1 VCQCPQGV
9 APFRSRLKQVCPFA
23 VKPAHTAPALH
34 KPAIATKLAKISRS
48 NALAF
53 AIVDF
58 HMVIMPADLQGPDMQ
73 FDRYIFKQMLRTSF
87 AVTLTLVGIMWLF
100 QTIRILELVFN
111 RGAPM
116 TDFLLMSVTV
126 IPLWLTIAI
135 PISVFV
141 AVMWVFHR
149 ALVDRELLVAQAS
162 GRSAI
167 QLARAPIALGVIVT
181 TFLLINSVFL
191 LPLSFAVYKEVQFKL
206 RNTIPTVMLQDNVF
220 IDVVDGMTMLIVKKY
235 KDGHAENVF
244 IHDEKIDGVIV
255 TMTAKAGRFIEKD
268 NKPAVILNDGQ
279 RFELEQDKQAG
290 ATLIFDTHTVSITP
304 RDRKQSTRMP
314 IEMNEDRISNLL
326 NPDASPQ
333 PVYVNQ
339 RVAEGH
345 YRIASPFLAFGLV
358 IVASAGVLHGQIRRS
373 TWLRRTFV
381 TIALGIICISAI
393 VSARSLATTTPLL
406 IPLIY
411 LSMLFPVVSLLTL
424 LGLQSIAQPA
434 ARLAVPAGVTR

>member
-1 VCQCPQGV
+1 
-9 APFRSRLKQVCPFA
+9 
-23 VKPAHTAPALH
+23 
-34 KPAIATKLAKISRS
+34 
-48 NALAF
+48 
-53 AIVDF
+53 
-58 HMVIMPADLQGPDMQ
+58 MQ
-73 FDRYIFKQMLRTSF
+73 FDRYIFRQMLRTSF
-87 AVTLTLVGIMWLF
+87 AVMLTLVGIMWLF
-100 QTIRILELVFN
+100 QTIRILELVIN

-167 QLARAPIALGVIVT
+167 QLARAPIALGVLFT
-181 TFLLINSVFL
+181 TFLVINSVFL
-191 LPLSFAVYKEVQFKL
+191 LPLSFGVYKEVQFKL
-206 RNTIPTVMLQDNVF
+206 RNTIQTVMLQDNVF
-220 IDVVDGMTMLIVKKY
+220 IDVVDGMTMLIGKKY

-244 IHDEKIDGVIV
+244 IHDEKTDGVIV

-268 NKPAVILNDGQ
+268 GKPAVILNDGH
-279 RFELEQDKQAG
+279 RFELSQDKQSG
-290 ATLIFDTHTVSITP
+290 ATLMFDTHTVSITP

-333 PVYVNQ
+333 AVYVNQ

-345 YRIASPFLAFGLV
+345 YRIASPFLAFAL
-358 IVASAGVLHGQIRRS
+358 IMIASTGVLHGQIRRNNWS
-373 TWLRRTFV
+373 RRTIA
-381 TIALGIICISAI
+381 TIAVGILCISAI
-393 VSARSLATTTPLL
+393 VSARSLATTSPLM

-411 LSMLFPVVSLLTL
+411 LSMLVPAAGLLTL
-424 LGLQSIAQPA
+424 LGWQSIAQPA
-434 ARLAVPAGVTR
+434 ARLAAPSGAPR

>member
-1 VCQCPQGV
+1 
-9 APFRSRLKQVCPFA
+9 
-23 VKPAHTAPALH
+23 
-34 KPAIATKLAKISRS
+34 
-48 NALAF
+48 
-53 AIVDF
+53 
-58 HMVIMPADLQGPDMQ
+58 MQ
-73 FDRYIFKQMLRTSF
+73 FDRYIFRQMLRTSF
-87 AVTLTLVGIMWLF
+87 AVMLTLVGIMWLF
-100 QTIRILELVFN
+100 QTIRILELVIN

-116 TDFLLMSVTV
+116 TDFLLMSITV

-135 PISVFV
+135 PISAFV

-167 QLARAPIALGVIVT
+167 QLARAPIALGVLFT
-181 TFLLINSVFL
+181 TFLVINSVFL
-191 LPLSFAVYKEVQFKL
+191 LPLSFGVYKEVQFKL

-220 IDVVDGMTMLIVKKY
+220 IDVVDGMTMLIGKKY

-244 IHDEKIDGVIV
+244 IHDEKTDGVIV

-268 NKPAVILNDGQ
+268 GKPAVILNDGH
-279 RFELEQDKQAG
+279 RFELSQDKQSG
-290 ATLIFDTHTVSITP
+290 ATLMFDTHTVSITP

-333 PVYVNQ
+333 AVYVNQ

-345 YRIASPFLAFGLV
+345 YRIASPFLAFAL
-358 IVASAGVLHGQIRRS
+358 IMIASTGVLHGQIRLS
-373 TWLRRTFV
+373 NWSRRTIT
-381 TIALGIICISAI
+381 TIAVGILCISAI
-393 VSARSLATTTPLL
+393 VSARSLATTSPLM

-411 LSMLFPVVSLLTL
+411 LSMLVPAAGLLTL
-424 LGLQSIAQPA
+424 LGWQSIVQQA
-434 ARLAVPAGVTR
+434 ARLAAPVGAPR

>member
-1 VCQCPQGV
+1 
-9 APFRSRLKQVCPFA
+9 
-23 VKPAHTAPALH
+23 
-34 KPAIATKLAKISRS
+34 
-48 NALAF
+48 
-53 AIVDF
+53 
-58 HMVIMPADLQGPDMQ
+58 MQ

-100 QTIRILELVFN
+100 QTIRILELVIN

-191 LPLSFAVYKEVQFKL
+191 LPLSFGVYKEVQFKL

-220 IDVVDGMTMLIVKKY
+220 IDVVDGMTMLIGKKY

-345 YRIASPFLAFGLV
+345 YRIASPFLAFALV

-373 TWLRRTFV
+373 TWSRRTFV

-411 LSMLFPVVSLLTL
+411 LSMLFPMVSLLTM

>member
-1 VCQCPQGV
+1 
-9 APFRSRLKQVCPFA
+9 
-23 VKPAHTAPALH
+23 
-34 KPAIATKLAKISRS
+34 
-48 NALAF
+48 
-53 AIVDF
+53 
-58 HMVIMPADLQGPDMQ
+58 MQ

-100 QTIRILELVFN
+100 QTIRILELVIN

-181 TFLLINSVFL
+181 TFLVINSVFL
-191 LPLSFAVYKEVQFKL
+191 LPLSFGVYKEVQFKL

-220 IDVVDGMTMLIVKKY
+220 IDVVDGMTMLIGKKY

-345 YRIASPFLAFGLV
+345 YRIASPFLAFALV

-373 TWLRRTFV
+373 TWSRRTFV

-411 LSMLFPVVSLLTL
+411 LSMLFPIVSLLTL

>member
-1 VCQCPQGV
+1 
-9 APFRSRLKQVCPFA
+9 
-23 VKPAHTAPALH
+23 
-34 KPAIATKLAKISRS
+34 
-48 NALAF
+48 
-53 AIVDF
+53 
-58 HMVIMPADLQGPDMQ
+58 MQ
-73 FDRYIFKQMLRTSF
+73 FDRYIFRQMLRTSF
-87 AVTLTLVGIMWLF
+87 TVMLTLVGIMWLF
-100 QTIRILELVFN
+100 QTIRILELVIN

-149 ALVDRELLVAQAS
+149 AMVDRELLVAQAS

-167 QLARAPIALGVIVT
+167 QLARAPIALGVLFT
-181 TFLLINSVFL
+181 TFLVINSVFL
-191 LPLSFAVYKEVQFKL
+191 LPLSFGVYKEVQFKL

-220 IDVVDGMTMLIVKKY
+220 IDVVDGMTMLIGKKY

-244 IHDEKIDGVIV
+244 IHDEKTDGVIV

-268 NKPAVILNDGQ
+268 GKPAVILNDGH
-279 RFELEQDKQAG
+279 RFELSQDKQSG
-290 ATLIFDTHTVSITP
+290 ATLMFDTHTVSITP

-333 PVYVNQ
+333 AVYVNQ

-345 YRIASPFLAFGLV
+345 YRIASPFLAFAL
-358 IVASAGVLHGQIRRS
+358 IMIASTGALHGQIRRS
-373 TWLRRTFV
+373 NWPRRTIA
-381 TIALGIICISAI
+381 TIAVGILCISAI
-393 VSARSLATTTPLL
+393 VSARSLATTSPLM

-411 LSMLFPVVSLLTL
+411 LSMFVPAAGLLTL
-424 LGLQSIAQPA
+424 LGWQSIAQPA
-434 ARLAVPAGVTR
+434 ARLAAPVGAPR

>member
-1 VCQCPQGV
+1 
-9 APFRSRLKQVCPFA
+9 
-23 VKPAHTAPALH
+23 
-34 KPAIATKLAKISRS
+34 
-48 NALAF
+48 
-53 AIVDF
+53 
-58 HMVIMPADLQGPDMQ
+58 MQ
-73 FDRYIFKQMLRTSF
+73 FDRYIFRQMLRTSF
-87 AVTLTLVGIMWLF
+87 AVMLTLVGIMWLF
-100 QTIRILELVFN
+100 QTIRILELVIN

-141 AVMWVFHR
+141 AVIWVFHR

-167 QLARAPIALGVIVT
+167 QLARAPIALGVFVT
-181 TFLLINSVFL
+181 TFLVINSVYL
-191 LPLSFAVYKEVQFKL
+191 LPLSFGVYKEVQFKL

-220 IDVVDGMTMLIVKKY
+220 IDVVDGMTMLIGKKY

-244 IHDEKIDGVIV
+244 IHDEKADGVIV
-255 TMTAKAGRFIEKD
+255 TMTARAGRFIEKD
-268 NKPAVILNDGQ
+268 GKPAVILNDGQ

-333 PVYVNQ
+333 PIYVNQ

-345 YRIASPFLAFGLV
+345 YRIASPFLAFALV
-358 IVASAGVLHGQIRRS
+358 MVASAGVLYGQIRRS
-373 TWLRRTFV
+373 TWSRRTLA
-381 TIALGIICISAI
+381 TIAVGILCISAI

-411 LSMLFPVVSLLTL
+411 LSMVFPTVSLLTL

-434 ARLAVPAGVTR
+434 ARLAAPLGATR

>member
-1 VCQCPQGV
+1 
-9 APFRSRLKQVCPFA
+9 
-23 VKPAHTAPALH
+23 
-34 KPAIATKLAKISRS
+34 
-48 NALAF
+48 
-53 AIVDF
+53 
-58 HMVIMPADLQGPDMQ
+58 MQ

-100 QTIRILELVFN
+100 QTIRILELVIN

-116 TDFLLMSVTV
+116 ADFLLMSVTV

-167 QLARAPIALGVIVT
+167 QLARAPIALGVLFT
-181 TFLLINSVFL
+181 TFLVINSVFL
-191 LPLSFAVYKEVQFKL
+191 LPLSFGVYKEVQFKL

-220 IDVVDGMTMLIVKKY
+220 IDVVDGMTMLIGKKY
-235 KDGHAENVF
+235 KDGHVENVF
-244 IHDEKIDGVIV
+244 IHDEKADGVIV

-268 NKPAVILNDGQ
+268 GKPAIILNEGH
-279 RFELEQDKQAG
+279 RFELSQDKQSG
-290 ATLIFDTHTVSITP
+290 ATLMFDTHTVSIMP

-326 NPDASPQ
+326 NPEASPQ
-333 PVYVNQ
+333 AVYVNQ

-345 YRIASPFLAFGLV
+345 YRIASPFLAFAL
-358 IVASAGVLHGQIRRS
+358 IMIASTGVLHGQIRRS
-373 TWLRRTFV
+373 NWSRRTSA
-381 TIALGIICISAI
+381 TIAMGILCIAAI
-393 VSARSLATTTPLL
+393 VSARSLATTSPLM

-411 LSMLFPVVSLLTL
+411 LSMLVPAAGLLTL
-424 LGLQSIAQPA
+424 LGWQSIAQPA
-434 ARLAVPAGVTR
+434 ARLVAPVGAPR

>member
-1 VCQCPQGV
+1 
-9 APFRSRLKQVCPFA
+9 
-23 VKPAHTAPALH
+23 
-34 KPAIATKLAKISRS
+34 
-48 NALAF
+48 
-53 AIVDF
+53 
-58 HMVIMPADLQGPDMQ
+58 MQ
-73 FDRYIFKQMLRTSF
+73 FDRYIFRQMLRTSF
-87 AVTLTLVGIMWLF
+87 AVMLTLVGIMWLF
-100 QTIRILELVFN
+100 QTIRILELVIN

-167 QLARAPIALGVIVT
+167 QLARAPIALGVLFT
-181 TFLLINSVFL
+181 TFLVINSVFL
-191 LPLSFAVYKEVQFKL
+191 LPLSFGVYKEVQFKL

-220 IDVVDGMTMLIVKKY
+220 IDVVDGMTMLIGKKY

-244 IHDEKIDGVIV
+244 IHDEKTDGVIV

-268 NKPAVILNDGQ
+268 GKPAVILNDGH
-279 RFELEQDKQAG
+279 RFELSQDKQSG
-290 ATLIFDTHTVSITP
+290 ATLMFDTHTVSITP

-333 PVYVNQ
+333 AVYVNQ

-345 YRIASPFLAFGLV
+345 YRIASPFLAFAL
-358 IVASAGVLHGQIRRS
+358 ILIASTGVLHGQIRRS
-373 TWLRRTFV
+373 NWSRRTIA
-381 TIALGIICISAI
+381 TIAVGILCISAI
-393 VSARSLATTTPLL
+393 VSARSLATTSPLM

-411 LSMLFPVVSLLTL
+411 LSMLVPAAGLVTL
-424 LGLQSIAQPA
+424 LGWQSIAQPA
-434 ARLAVPAGVTR
+434 ARLTTPVGAPR

>member
-1 VCQCPQGV
+1 
-9 APFRSRLKQVCPFA
+9 
-23 VKPAHTAPALH
+23 
-34 KPAIATKLAKISRS
+34 
-48 NALAF
+48 
-53 AIVDF
+53 
-58 HMVIMPADLQGPDMQ
+58 MQ
-73 FDRYIFKQMLRTSF
+73 FDRYIFRQMLRTSF
-87 AVTLTLVGIMWLF
+87 AVMLTLVGIMWLF
-100 QTIRILELVFN
+100 QTIRILELVIN

-167 QLARAPIALGVIVT
+167 QLARAPIALGVLFT
-181 TFLLINSVFL
+181 TFLVINSVFL
-191 LPLSFAVYKEVQFKL
+191 LPLSFGVYKEVQFKL

-220 IDVVDGMTMLIVKKY
+220 IDVVDGMTMLIGKKY

-244 IHDEKIDGVIV
+244 IHDEKTDGVIV

-268 NKPAVILNDGQ
+268 GKPAVILNDGH
-279 RFELEQDKQAG
+279 RFELSQDKQSG
-290 ATLIFDTHTVSITP
+290 ATLMFDTHTVSITP

-333 PVYVNQ
+333 AVYVNQ

-345 YRIASPFLAFGLV
+345 YRIASPFLAFAL
-358 IVASAGVLHGQIRRS
+358 IMIASTGVLYGQIRRS
-373 TWLRRTFV
+373 NWSQR
-381 TIALGIICISAI
+381 TIATIAVGILCISAI
-393 VSARSLATTTPLL
+393 VSARSLATTSPLM

-411 LSMLFPVVSLLTL
+411 LSMLVPAAGLLTL
-424 LGLQSIAQPA
+424 LGWQSIAQPA
-434 ARLAVPAGVTR
+434 ARLAAPVGAPR

>member
-1 VCQCPQGV
+1 
-9 APFRSRLKQVCPFA
+9 
-23 VKPAHTAPALH
+23 
-34 KPAIATKLAKISRS
+34 
-48 NALAF
+48 
-53 AIVDF
+53 
-58 HMVIMPADLQGPDMQ
+58 MQ
-73 FDRYIFKQMLRTSF
+73 FDRYIFRQMLRTSF
-87 AVTLTLVGIMWLF
+87 SVMLTLVGIMWLF
-100 QTIRILELVFN
+100 QTIRILELVIN

-167 QLARAPIALGVIVT
+167 QLARAPIALGVLFT
-181 TFLLINSVFL
+181 TFLVINSVFL
-191 LPLSFAVYKEVQFKL
+191 LPLSFGVYKEVQFKL

-220 IDVVDGMTMLIVKKY
+220 IDVVDGMTMLIGKKY

-244 IHDEKIDGVIV
+244 IHDEKTDGVIV

-268 NKPAVILNDGQ
+268 GKPAVILNDGH
-279 RFELEQDKQAG
+279 RFELSQDKQSG
-290 ATLIFDTHTVSITP
+290 ATLMFDTHTVSITP

-333 PVYVNQ
+333 AVYVNQ

-345 YRIASPFLAFGLV
+345 YRIASPFLAFAL
-358 IVASAGVLHGQIRRS
+358 IMIASTGVLHGQIRRS
-373 TWLRRTFV
+373 NWPRRTIA
-381 TIALGIICISAI
+381 TIAVGILCISAI
-393 VSARSLATTTPLL
+393 VSARSLATTSPLM

-411 LSMLFPVVSLLTL
+411 LSMLVPAAGLLTL
-424 LGLQSIAQPA
+424 LGWQSIAQPA
-434 ARLAVPAGVTR
+434 ARLAAPVGAPR

>member
-1 VCQCPQGV
+1 
-9 APFRSRLKQVCPFA
+9 
-23 VKPAHTAPALH
+23 
-34 KPAIATKLAKISRS
+34 
-48 NALAF
+48 
-53 AIVDF
+53 
-58 HMVIMPADLQGPDMQ
+58 MQ

-100 QTIRILELVFN
+100 QTIRILELVIN

-135 PISVFV
+135 PISVSF

-181 TFLLINSVFL
+181 TFLVINSVFL

-220 IDVVDGMTMLIVKKY
+220 IDVVDGMTMLIGKKY

-345 YRIASPFLAFGLV
+345 YRIASPFLAFALV

-373 TWLRRTFV
+373 TWSRRTFV

-411 LSMLFPVVSLLTL
+411 LSMLFPIVSLLTL

>member
-1 VCQCPQGV
+1 
-9 APFRSRLKQVCPFA
+9 
-23 VKPAHTAPALH
+23 
-34 KPAIATKLAKISRS
+34 
-48 NALAF
+48 
-53 AIVDF
+53 
-58 HMVIMPADLQGPDMQ
+58 MQ
-73 FDRYIFKQMLRTSF
+73 FDRYIFRQMLQTSF
-87 AVTLTLVGIMWLF
+87 AVMLTLVGIMWLF
-100 QTIRILELVFN
+100 QTIRILELVIN

-167 QLARAPIALGVIVT
+167 QLARAPIALGVLFT
-181 TFLLINSVFL
+181 TFLVINSVFL
-191 LPLSFAVYKEVQFKL
+191 LPLSFGVYKEVQFKL

-220 IDVVDGMTMLIVKKY
+220 IDVVDGMTMLIGKKY

-244 IHDEKIDGVIV
+244 IHDEKTDGVIV

-268 NKPAVILNDGQ
+268 GKPAVILNDGH
-279 RFELEQDKQAG
+279 RFELSQDKQSG
-290 ATLIFDTHTVSITP
+290 ATLMFDTHTVSITP

-333 PVYVNQ
+333 AVYVNQ

-345 YRIASPFLAFGLV
+345 YRIASPFLAFAL
-358 IVASAGVLHGQIRRS
+358 IMIASTGVLHGQIRRS
-373 TWLRRTFV
+373 NWSRRTIA
-381 TIALGIICISAI
+381 TIAVGILCISAI
-393 VSARSLATTTPLL
+393 VSARSLATTSPLM

-411 LSMLFPVVSLLTL
+411 LSMLVPAAGLLTL
-424 LGLQSIAQPA
+424 LGWQSIAQPA
-434 ARLAVPAGVTR
+434 ARLAAPVGAPR

>member
-1 VCQCPQGV
+1 
-9 APFRSRLKQVCPFA
+9 
-23 VKPAHTAPALH
+23 
-34 KPAIATKLAKISRS
+34 
-48 NALAF
+48 
-53 AIVDF
+53 
-58 HMVIMPADLQGPDMQ
+58 MQ

-100 QTIRILELVFN
+100 QTIRILELVIN

-181 TFLLINSVFL
+181 TFLVINSVFL
-191 LPLSFAVYKEVQFKL
+191 LPLSFGVYKEVQFKL

-220 IDVVDGMTMLIVKKY
+220 IDVVDGMTMLIGKKY

-345 YRIASPFLAFGLV
+345 YRIASPFLAFALV

-373 TWLRRTFV
+373 TWSRRTFV

-411 LSMLFPVVSLLTL
+411 LSMLFPMVSLLTL

>member
-1 VCQCPQGV
+1 
-9 APFRSRLKQVCPFA
+9 
-23 VKPAHTAPALH
+23 
-34 KPAIATKLAKISRS
+34 
-48 NALAF
+48 
-53 AIVDF
+53 
-58 HMVIMPADLQGPDMQ
+58 MQ

-100 QTIRILELVFN
+100 QTIRILELVIN

-181 TFLLINSVFL
+181 TFLVINSVFL
-191 LPLSFAVYKEVQFKL
+191 LPLSFGVYKEVQFKL

-220 IDVVDGMTMLIVKKY
+220 IDVVDGMTMLIGKKY

-345 YRIASPFLAFGLV
+345 YRIASPFLAFALV

-373 TWLRRTFV
+373 TWSRRTFV

-393 VSARSLATTTPLL
+393 VTARSLATTTPLL

-411 LSMLFPVVSLLTL
+411 LSMLFPMVSLLTL